1 MADRPQHF
9 AAAWF
14 LCAALTR
21 HLANTHAAW
30 LKRPSPSRLPS
41 LFPCPSHSL
50 SLSDRDRT
58 VAALAELRARRCRGR
73 FPLCQPP
80 RSSRAQPS
88 SSPPSPALRAHARLP
103 KPCWKHRSRQSPSPL
118 TAGARGR
125 ATSGRLLA
133 INDHQRV
140 RAGTLLLR
148 RPFSAADEPPSAG
161 NSKPGRLLCSKFR
174 PGVSGSN
181 LTKWKG
187 LTA

>member
-1 MADRPQHF
+1 MVPLCRPRSPPRQHSRRVVEK
-9 AAAWF
+9 AEPLSAS
-14 LCAALTR
+14 LT
-21 HLANTHAAW
+21 L
-30 LKRPSPSRLPS
+30 SLP
-41 LFPCPSHSL
+41 LP
-50 SLSDRDRT
+50 LSDRDRT
-58 VAALAELRARRCRGR
+58 VAAMAELRAHRCRGY

-80 RSSRAQPS
+80 HSSRAQPS
-88 SSPPSPALRAHARLP
+88 SSPPSLALRARAHHP
-103 KPCWKHRSRQSPSPL
+103 KPCWKHRSRRPPSPL

-133 INDHQRV
+133 ISDHQRV

-148 RPFSAADEPPSAG
+148 RPFSADDEPPSAG

>member
-1 MADRPQHF
+1 MAATRSFSLEPPTTTLPCR
-9 AAAWF
+9 WF
-14 LCAALTR
+14 
-21 HLANTHAAW
+21 
-30 LKRPSPSRLPS
+30 
-41 LFPCPSHSL
+41 PSHS
-50 SLSDRDRT
+50 SSFPTSRRAPWPPVSPT
-58 VAALAELRARRCRGR
+58 QFAAMVELRVRRGCGR

-88 SSPPSPALRAHARLP
+88 SSPPSPALRARARRP
-103 KPCWKHRSRQSPSPL
+103 KPCWKHRNRRPSSPL

-125 ATSGRLLA
+125 ATSGRLPA
-133 INDHQRV
+133 ISDHQRV

-148 RPFSAADEPPSAG
+148 RPFSADDEPPSAG

>member
-14 LCAALTR
+14 LCAALAR
-21 HLANTHAAW
+21 HLANTRAAW
-30 LKRPSPSRLPS
+30 LQRLSPSWLPS
-41 LFPCPSHSL
+41 LFPCPSHLL

-58 VAALAELRARRCRGR
+58 MAAMAELRARRCRGR

-88 SSPPSPALRAHARLP
+88 SSPPSPALRARARRP
-103 KPCWKHRSRQSPSPL
+103 KPCWKHHSRRPPSPL
-118 TAGARGR
+118 TASARGR
-125 ATSGRLLA
+125 ATLGRLPA
-133 INDHQRV
+133 ISDHQRV
-140 RAGTLLLR
+140 RAGTLLLS